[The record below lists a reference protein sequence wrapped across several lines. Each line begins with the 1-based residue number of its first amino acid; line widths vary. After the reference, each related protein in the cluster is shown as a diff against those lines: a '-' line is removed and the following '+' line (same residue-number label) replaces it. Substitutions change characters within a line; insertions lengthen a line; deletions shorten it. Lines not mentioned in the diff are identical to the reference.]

1 MVIRGL
7 LTEFVDIIPVGTIDR
22 KQIDKNKHRMR
33 TKCTLEHKYRV
44 MTSYKHTN
52 TDAIGH

>member
-22 KQIDKNKHRMR
+22 KRIDKNKHRMR
-33 TKCTLEHKYRV
+33 TKCTLEHK
-44 MTSYKHTN
+44 
-52 TDAIGH
+52 